1 MISAA
6 SISIDAS
13 TSKPAARPARPGR
26 CSLRRLSLLVALSL
40 TLILLLALPGLAQA
54 PTTGPSLSLSVG
66 GASSPKPDFVVAIE
80 ILFLMTLLA
89 LAPMILILGT
99 SFTRI
104 LIVLHFL
111 RQALGTQQLP
121 PNQVLI
127 GLSLFLTFFI
137 MRPSFDRMNQDA
149 LQPYLARE
157 ITQKEA
163 IAKAQ
168 VPFKEFM
175 LTQARTEDLALFVR
189 LAKLDRP
196 TKPADLPITVV
207 MPGFLISELRMGFQI
222 GFLIYLP
229 FLVIDLVVASVLMS
243 MGMLMLSPIMISL
256 PFKIL
261 LFVLVDGW
269 NLLVRSLVEGFR

>member
-1 MISAA
+1 M
-6 SISIDAS
+6 DAE
-13 TSKPAARPARPGR
+13 R
-26 CSLRRLSLLVALSL
+26 CVRRRWTGPWPLRLLPLFAC
-40 TLILLLALPGLAQA
+40 LLLALPVLAQTPA
-54 PTTGPSLSLSVG
+54 PAPGQTAPAFTLTMG
-66 GASSPKPDFVVAIE
+66 GALPARPDFVVAIE

-89 LAPMILILGT
+89 LAPALLILAT

-104 LIVLHFL
+104 LVVLHFV

-127 GLSLFLTFFI
+127 GLTLFLTFFI
-137 MRPSFDRMNQDA
+137 MRPAFDQMNREA
-149 LQPYLARE
+149 LQPYLSQQ
-157 ITQKEA
+157 ITQQEA

-168 VPFKEFM
+168 VPFKAFM
-175 LTQARTEDLALFVR
+175 LRQARTEDLALFVR
-189 LAKLDRP
+189 LAKLERP
-196 TKPADLPITVV
+196 GKAEDLPITVV

-243 MGMLMLSPIMISL
+243 MGMLMLPPIMISL

>member
-1 MISAA
+1 
-6 SISIDAS
+6 
-13 TSKPAARPARPGR
+13 
-26 CSLRRLSLLVALSL
+26 
-40 TLILLLALPGLAQA
+40 
-54 PTTGPSLSLSVG
+54 
-66 GASSPKPDFVVAIE
+66 
-80 ILFLMTLLA
+80 
-89 LAPMILILGT
+89 
-99 SFTRI
+99 
-104 LIVLHFL
+104 
-111 RQALGTQQLP
+111 
-121 PNQVLI
+121 
-127 GLSLFLTFFI
+127 
-137 MRPSFDRMNQDA
+137 MNTDA

-175 LTQARTEDLALFVR
+175 LQQARTEDLALFVR

-196 TKPADLPITVV
+196 SKPEDLPITVV

-243 MGMLMLSPIMISL
+243 MGMLMLSPVMISL

>member
-1 MISAA
+1 MI
-6 SISIDAS
+6 
-13 TSKPAARPARPGR
+13 PAAHPLRPGR
-26 CSLRRLSLLVALSL
+26 WSLRRLSFVVAIGL

-54 PTTGPSLSLSVG
+54 PGPAGPSLSLTVG

-89 LAPMILILGT
+89 LAPAILILGT

-149 LQPYLARE
+149 LQPYLARQ

-189 LAKLDRP
+189 LAKLERP

>member
-1 MISAA
+1 MRRI
-6 SISIDAS
+6 
-13 TSKPAARPARPGR
+13 PP
-26 CSLRRLSLLVALSL
+26 RRLLWWLALALPLL
-40 TLILLLALPGLAQA
+40 LLLALPTAAQA
-54 PTTGPSLSLSVG
+54 PAAPPAFTLTVG
-66 GASSPKPDFVVAIE
+66 GAPSPRPDFVVAIE

-89 LAPMILILGT
+89 LAPAILILGT

-104 LIVLHFL
+104 LVVLHFL

-137 MRPSFDRMNQDA
+137 MRPAFDRMNSEA
-149 LQPYLARE
+149 LQPYLAQT

-163 IAKAQ
+163 LARAQ
-168 VPFKEFM
+168 VPFKDFM
-175 LTQARTEDLALFVR
+175 LRQARTEDLALFVR
-189 LAKLDRP
+189 LARLERP
-196 TKPADLPITVV
+196 TKPADLPVTVV

-243 MGMLMLSPIMISL
+243 MGMLMLPPVMISL

>member
-1 MISAA
+1 MILPRLTRRRAWALGLGLFLLLAA
-6 SISIDAS
+6 
-13 TSKPAARPARPGR
+13 
-26 CSLRRLSLLVALSL
+26 
-40 TLILLLALPGLAQA
+40 LLALPACAQA
-54 PTTGPSLSLSVG
+54 PGGPSLSLTVG
-66 GASSPKPDFVVAIE
+66 GAASPRPDFVVALE

-89 LAPMILILGT
+89 LAPALLILGT

-104 LIVLHFL
+104 LIVMHFL
-111 RQALGTQQLP
+111 RQALGTQQMP

-149 LQPYLARE
+149 LQPYLE
-157 ITQKEA
+157 QKITQKEA
-163 IAKAQ
+163 LARAQ

-175 LTQARTEDLALFVR
+175 LQQARTEDLALFVR
-189 LAKLDRP
+189 LANLDRP
-196 TKPADLPITVV
+196 SKPEDLPITVV
-207 MPGFLISELRMGFQI
+207 LPGFLISELRMGFQI

>member
-1 MISAA
+1 MKGLRSPWLWALGLSAA
-6 SISIDAS
+6 
-13 TSKPAARPARPGR
+13 
-26 CSLRRLSLLVALSL
+26 LLLV
-40 TLILLLALPGLAQA
+40 LALPGLAQA
-54 PTTGPSLSLSVG
+54 PGPSLSLTVG

-89 LAPMILILGT
+89 LAPAILILGT

-137 MRPSFDRMNQDA
+137 MRPSFDRMNTEA
-149 LQPYLARE
+149 LQPYLAQQ

-163 IAKAQ
+163 LAKAQ
-168 VPFKEFM
+168 VPFKNFM
-175 LTQARTEDLALFVR
+175 LQQARTEDLALFVR
-189 LAKLDRP
+189 LAKLERP
-196 TKPADLPITVV
+196 TRPADLPITVV

-269 NLLVRSLVEGFR
+269 NLLVRSLVAGFR